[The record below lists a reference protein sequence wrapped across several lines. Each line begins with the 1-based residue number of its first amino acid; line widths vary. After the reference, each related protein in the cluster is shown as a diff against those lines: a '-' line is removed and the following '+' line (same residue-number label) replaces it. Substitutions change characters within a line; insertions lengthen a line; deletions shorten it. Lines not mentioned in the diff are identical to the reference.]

1 MFRKIFNPYEEYKI
15 KEKVRLIVYDERTK
29 TRIKDEI
36 IDSKK
41 YTEVVIEDI
50 YDKSDLKY
58 KYQVMDI

>member
-50 YDKSDLKY
+50 
-58 KYQVMDI
+58 